1 MTAIFIYV
9 TTTDEKE
16 AKKLARHLLNK
27 KLIACA
33 NIFPIRSMFRWSGKI
48 QDVPESV
55 MILKTMK
62 KNYAQ
67 IKKEIDALHS
77 YTITCIT
84 QLPVKPNKEYAA
96 WLQKQ
101 L

>member
-1 MTAIFIYV
+1 MAAIFIYV

-33 NIFPIRSMFRWSGKI
+33 NIFPIRSMFRWDGKI
-48 QDVPESV
+48 QDVPEGV

-67 IKKEIDALHS
+67 IKKEITALHS

-84 QLPVKPNKEYAA
+84 QLSVKPNKEYAA
-96 WLQKQ
+96 WLRQQ